1 MKDKTEKEIIYLDV
15 DEEIPS
21 IVFKI
26 KNTSQ
31 HQIVLVVPKGALI
44 LQSLIN
50 LKLVKKKA
58 DEEKKKLSFAT
69 QDSIGKNLL
78 IKLGYQ
84 IENSVGIIKD
94 RSGVDQDNPEEIGFN
109 NDSPTV
115 PVHHFQ
121 GSGRDHDDGKEN
133 IEKSIEESDET
144 IRPVDNF
151 QTNIVREGTKPP
163 RRSKL
168 KLNFK
173 KSFLIIMFIIILVAI
188 MVFGPSAKVIITVI
202 GEPFKQ
208 TQKIEIVEISSTGEL
223 AENQIGGKIVS
234 EEAKAQ
240 EDFPATGKNN
250 VGEKAKATITVYNS
264 WSTETQ
270 AIAKGSIFKKDNL
283 EFLLLSDINVPGAT
297 LSLSEGKISTNTGKT
312 SAIIEAKEA
321 GDNYNIGGGR
331 FVIETI
337 SNEKQ
342 DKIYGE
348 TDKKITGGST
358 QEIKVISEQ
367 DYNLAVEKLENLAKE
382 DAKKKLID
390 NNKNSQIFVDAV
402 SFETIDKKSSKTV
415 GSESDNFNLLVKI
428 RATVMSVD
436 ENIYKNKFI
445 DLVKKQVPND
455 KSLNLREN
463 DTIETKID
471 SSDYPNKK
479 LNTISNISTQLSP
492 KLDLENIKKNI
503 RFNKVAVAKER
514 IKNDQIESIEIHLIP
529 NYYPIKRL
537 PIIQSRIKVFI
548 EYE

>member
-1 MKDKTEKEIIYLDV
+1 MSENKEKDIIYLDI

-21 IVFKI
+21 IVSKI
-26 KNTSQ
+26 KNSSQ
-31 HQIVLVVPKGALI
+31 PCIVLVIPKGALV
-44 LQSLIN
+44 LQSIIN
-50 LKLVKKKA
+50 LKLLKKKA
-58 DEEKKKLSFAT
+58 DDEKKKLSFAT

-78 IKLGYQ
+78 VKLGYQ

-94 RSGVDQDNPEEIGFN
+94 RSNRDRDNPEEIGFDD
-109 NDSPTV
+109 DSPSV

-121 GSGRDHDDGKEN
+121 GSSSDRKEENEYLNRSAETTNETVRGIDDFQVKSVEKEP
-133 IEKSIEESDET
+133 KL
-144 IRPVDNF
+144 P
-151 QTNIVREGTKPP
+151 K
-163 RRSKL
+163 RSRL

-173 KSFLIIMFIIILVAI
+173 KSFIIAVLIILLIIAL
-188 MVFGPSAKVIITVI
+188 VFGPSATVAITVI

-208 TQKIEIVEISSTGEL
+208 TQKIEIVEAETSKEL
-223 AENQIGGKIVS
+223 SENQIVGKLIL

-240 EDFPATGKNN
+240 EDFGATGINN

-264 WSTETQ
+264 WSTESQ
-270 AIAKGSIFKKDNL
+270 AIEKGSVFKKDSL

-297 LSLSEGKISTNTGKT
+297 LSLSEGKISTNAGKT
-312 SAIIEAKEA
+312 TANIEAKEA
-321 GDNYNIGGGR
+321 GDNYNLGSGR
-331 FVIETI
+331 FIIDSI
-337 SNEKQ
+337 SSEKR

-382 DAKKKLID
+382 EAKKRLVD
-390 NNKNSQIFVDAV
+390 NNKNLQIFVEAV
-402 SFETIDKKSSKTV
+402 SFETIDKKSSKTI
-415 GSESDNFNLLVKI
+415 GSESDNFNLMVKV
-428 RATVMSVD
+428 RAIVMSVD
-436 ENIYKNKFI
+436 ENTYKNKFI

-463 DTIETKID
+463 DTIETKIE
-471 SSDYPNKK
+471 SSDYVNKK

-492 KLDLENIKKNI
+492 KLDLENIKNNI

-514 IKNDQIESIEIHLIP
+514 VKNDQIESVAIQIFP

-537 PIIQSRIKVFI
+537 PIISSRIKVLI